1 MNQQMESHSD
11 NTIIICKWEKALSHY
26 FKRIKLM
33 STSLYF
39 GAKKVPVLKN
49 PAVYV
54 FLIIT
59 LK

>member
-1 MNQQMESHSD
+1 MESHSD

-33 STSLYF
+33 STSYYF
-39 GAKKVPVLKN
+39 GAKKVPMLKN
-49 PAVYV
+49 PAANVL
-54 FLIIT
+54 LIIT